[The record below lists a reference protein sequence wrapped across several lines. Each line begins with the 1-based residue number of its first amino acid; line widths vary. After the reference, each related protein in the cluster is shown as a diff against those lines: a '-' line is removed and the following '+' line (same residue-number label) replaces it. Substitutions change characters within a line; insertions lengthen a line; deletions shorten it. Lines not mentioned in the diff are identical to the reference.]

1 MVKHIVM
8 WKLKE
13 HAAGNDRATNAR
25 LLKEQL
31 EALAGHIP
39 GLLKIE
45 IGIDGS
51 GSAEAADV
59 VLYSELADWQA
70 LEAYQQHPL
79 HQAVIPFVGEIRSE
93 RRVVDYEVSGS

>member
-1 MVKHIVM
+1 MIKHIVM

-25 LLKEQL
+25 LLQERL
-31 EALAGHIP
+31 EALEGKIP

-45 IGIDGS
+45 VGLDITG
-51 GSAEAADV
+51 AEEAADV

-70 LEAYQQHPL
+70 LEDYQKHPL
-79 HQAVIPFVGEIRSE
+79 HQAVVPFVGEIRSE
-93 RRVVDYEVSGS
+93 RRVVDYEVADD